1 MIVTRVATISRWVL
15 LLLVCWILG
24 TGLAAASTQPD
35 PTQLAKVVESV
46 EYLDQLRQGLAS
58 GLSGSTDPVTGETF
72 KQVCRP
78 VGMQAQTLAQENG
91 WQVKQI
97 AQKYRN
103 PDHAPDN
110 LHAKIALARFQQD
123 ADLIGFWDHE
133 LLDGQPGIRYYR
145 RINVEASCLVCHGA
159 KGSRPDFILNKY
171 PQDLAYNFKV
181 GDLRGMY
188 AVFLPERVTISPE
201 SDP

>member
-1 MIVTRVATISRWVL
+1 MILTRVVALSRWIL
-15 LLLVCWILG
+15 LLLMCWLLG
-24 TGLAAASTQPD
+24 AGFAAASGQPD
-35 PTQLAKVVESV
+35 AAQLAKAVEAV
-46 EYLDQLRQGLAS
+46 EYLDQMRQALAS
-58 GLSGSTDPVTGETF
+58 GLLESTEPVTGETF

-103 PDHAPDN
+103 PKHAPDN

-123 ADLIGFWDHE
+123 PDLIGFWDHE
-133 LLDGQPGIRYYR
+133 ILNGQPGIRYYR
-145 RINVEASCLVCHGA
+145 RINVEASCLTCHGA
-159 KGSRPDFILNKY
+159 KESRPEFVVSQY
-171 PQDLAYNFKV
+171 PQDLAYDFKV

-188 AVFLPERVTISPE
+188 AVFIPDQVAASSEPN
-201 SDP
+201 P